1 MQFKLMKAEET
12 SATLYEN
19 FATGLLDEQEYQILR
34 EHYTEEK
41 EKLETGIREAQTR
54 KRVVEKSI
62 EEFLEIEKNLEKYL
76 DERSFN
82 QKMIDELV
90 EKIYVSSKGMI
101 EIQMKCSDV
110 FQKITEIL
118 E

>member
-1 MQFKLMKAEET
+1 MQLYMK
-12 SATLYEN
+12 
-19 FATGLLDEQEYQILR
+19 ILQQACWMNKNTR
-34 EHYTEEK
+34 CYGNIIQEEK